1 MNYGGSMYINN
12 SIIATVVVVFVLIL
26 VFLYLFFVKNDTEKE
41 KYYIGTSNDVDI
53 WDNNK

>member
-1 MNYGGSMYINN
+1 MYINN